1 MNGSAP
7 REDDRP
13 VILVTNDDGVNA
25 AGLLALR
32 RALAEIGTVEVFAP
46 ERNWSAA
53 SRTRTFHKP
62 LRVDEV
68 RLLDGSAGYVT
79 NGTPSDCVSL
89 ALLGLLAVRPDLI
102 VSGIN
107 DGLNLGRDVSYSGT
121 VAAAMEGVRAGVAA
135 VAVSYDTVRDRS
147 EAPDYTA
154 AASFSARLARRLL
167 AADASFPKGIMLNVN
182 VPYLPSERALK
193 AKITR
198 LGGEA
203 YSNYLVTGKD
213 PQGRN
218 YYWISGD
225 PLTEVPPEETETDI
239 AAIAAG
245 HVSITPLHLD
255 MTEHSLLVKLREL
268 ESRFDSPDTR

>member
-1 MNGSAP
+1 MP
-7 REDDRP
+7 DR

-25 AGLLALR
+25 PGILALQR
-32 RALAEIGTVEVFAP
+32 SLRDIGRVEVYAP

-68 RLLDGSAGYVT
+68 RLLDGSVGHVT

-89 ALLGLLAVRPDLI
+89 ALLGLLEETPDLI

-107 DGLNLGRDVSYSGT
+107 DGLNVGRDVSYSGT
-121 VAAAMEGVRAGVAA
+121 VAAAMEGVRAGIPAM
-135 VAVSYDTVRDRS
+135 AVSFDTVSERADR
-147 EAPDYTA
+147 PDYSYA
-154 AASFSARLARRLL
+154 AAFAARLGQFLLDQERL
-167 AADASFPKGIMLNVN
+167 PEGILFNVN
-182 VPYLPSERALK
+182 VPYLPGGRPMVPR
-193 AKITR
+193 ITR

-213 PQGRN
+213 PHGRS

-225 PLTEVPPEETETDI
+225 PLTDVKRDETETDLG
-239 AAIAAG
+239 AVSHG
-245 HVSITPLHLD
+245 LVSITPIHLD
-255 MTEHSLLVKLREL
+255 MTEHSLLDELRTWE
-268 ESRFDSPDTR
+268 DSLDQSAP

>member
-1 MNGSAP
+1 VEE
-7 REDDRP
+7 RI
-13 VILVTNDDGVNA
+13 ILVTNDDGVNA
-25 AGLLALR
+25 PGLLALR
-32 RALAEIGTVEVFAP
+32 RALAEVGRVEVFAP

-68 RLLDGSAGYVT
+68 RLLDGSVGHVT

-89 ALLGLLAVRPDLI
+89 ALLGLLDVTPDLI

-121 VAAAMEGVRAGVAA
+121 VAAAMEGVRAGVPAI
-135 VAVSYDTVRDRS
+135 AVSYDTVRDRTDT
-147 EAPDYTA
+147 PDYSTA
-154 AASFSARLARRLL
+154 AAFSARLAAFFLGEGE
-167 AADASFPKGIMLNVN
+167 FPKGNVLNVN

-193 AKITR
+193 VKITR

-225 PLTEVPPEETETDI
+225 PLTDVRPKDTETDI
-239 AAIAAG
+239 AAVAAG
-245 HVSITPLHLD
+245 LVSITPIHLD
-255 MTEHSLLVKLREL
+255 MTEHSLLERLREL
-268 ESRFDSPDTR
+268 ESRFDGTAG

>member
-1 MNGSAP
+1 MGE
-7 REDDRP
+7 R

-25 AGLLALR
+25 PGLLALR
-32 RALAEIGTVEVFAP
+32 RALAEIGRVEIFAP

-68 RLLDGSAGYVT
+68 RLLDGSAGHVT

-89 ALLGLLAVRPDLI
+89 ALLGLLAETPDLI

-121 VAAAMEGVRAGVAA
+121 VAAAMEGVRSGVPAI
-135 VAVSYDTVRDRS
+135 AVSYDTVRDRT
-147 EAPDYTA
+147 ETPDYSA
-154 AASFSARLARRLL
+154 AATFSARLARYFF
-167 AADASFPKGIMLNVN
+167 SEGEFPKGNVLNVN

-225 PLTEVPPEETETDI
+225 PLTDVPPEETDTDI

-245 HVSITPLHLD
+245 LVSITPIHLD
-255 MTEHSLLVKLREL
+255 MTEHSLLEGLRNL
-268 ESRFDSPDTR
+268 ESRFDGATG

>member
-1 MNGSAP
+1 MKE
-7 REDDRP
+7 R

-25 AGLLALR
+25 RGLLALKQ
-32 RALAEIGTVEVFAP
+32 ALSDLGRVEVFAP
-46 ERNWSAA
+46 DRNWSAA

-68 RLLDGSAGYVT
+68 RLLDGSVGHVT

-89 ALLGLLAVRPDLI
+89 ALLGLLEDAPDLI

-121 VAAAMEGVRAGVAA
+121 VAAAMEGVRAGVPAM
-135 VAVSYDTVRDRS
+135 AVSLDTSMERTDGS
-147 EAPDYTA
+147 DYANA
-154 AASFSARLARRLL
+154 AAFAARLTRFLL
-167 AADASFPKGIMLNVN
+167 GETSLPEGILLNVN
-182 VPYLPSERALK
+182 IPYLPSGRAMK

-198 LGGEA
+198 LGGDA

-218 YYWISGD
+218 FYWITGEALS
-225 PLTEVPPEETETDI
+225 EVAPGETETDL
-239 AAIAAG
+239 AAVAG
-245 HVSITPLHLD
+245 GYVSITPIHLD
-255 MTEHSLLVKLREL
+255 MTEHSLLAELRGWEARL
-268 ESRFDSPDTR
+268 NPDKD